1 MTLHVQQ
8 FADFVLGS
16 TPESLTPEARAAAT
30 VFLMDTVAVG
40 IGGSRAPEAHRVFR
54 AAARWGHGHDAHV
67 LGTGAALPTPSAAFV
82 NSFQIHCQEYDCL
95 HERATV
101 HAMAVVGGALLAV
114 AETRRLSGAELLLG
128 VALGVDVAVTLGLAA
143 TGGLTFFRPATA
155 GALGASA
162 ALARLT
168 QQSTRGFLDLWGLTY
183 SQLAGT
189 MQAHVE
195 GSVALPLQIAAG
207 ARAAVTSLDLL
218 ESGLSGPHD
227 ILDGPFGY
235 FTLFEEGGDLAPLV
249 EHLGKPW
256 RVTELSHKP
265 FPTGR
270 AAHGALDGLLQLN
283 DQHPL
288 TLANVAEVRVRA
300 PALIHRLVARPS
312 HMTMNRSYARLC
324 LQYLAPKLIRDGS
337 IDLTSFG
344 DDSLMDEEIL
354 RFGERVRILIDNEV
368 DANAMRPQSVEVEL
382 TNGDTLTHS
391 VPHTLGSPERPLSL
405 EHRMAKFDH
414 CLESADIESR
424 QATRLKAQL
433 EHIWELEDTAHLMA
447 LTSPS
452 SASASPHHR

>member
-1 MTLHVQQ
+1 MTQHVHQ
-8 FADFVLGS
+8 FANFVTS
-16 TPESLTPEARAAAT
+16 CTPESLTPEARTAAT

-40 IGGSRAPEAHRVFR
+40 IAGSGAPEAHRVLS
-54 AAARWGHGHDAHV
+54 AARRWGSGDTAHV
-67 LGTGAALPTPSAAFV
+67 LGTGAKLPTSSAAYV
-82 NSFQIHCQEYDCL
+82 NAFQIHCQEYDCL

-114 AETRRLSGAELLLG
+114 AEARQLSGVELLLG
-128 VALGVDVAVTLGLAA
+128 VALGVEVAVTLGLAA
-143 TGGLTFFRPATA
+143 GGGLAFFRPATA

-168 QQSTRGFLDLWGLTY
+168 QQSESGFLDMWGLTY

-218 ESGLSGPHD
+218 ECGLSGPHD

-235 FTLFEEGGDLAPLV
+235 YALFEDGGDLSSV
-249 EHLGKPW
+249 VNDLGNPW

-270 AAHGALDGLLQLN
+270 AAHGALDGLLQLAAE
-283 DQHPL
+283 HSL
-288 TLANVAEVRVRA
+288 TLANLAEVRVRA

-312 HMTMNRSYARLC
+312 HDTMNRSYARLC
-324 LQYLAPKLIRDGS
+324 LQYLVPKLIRDGS

-344 DDSLMDEEIL
+344 EGALRDEEVL
-354 RFGERVRILIDNEV
+354 RFGQRVRISIDEAA
-368 DANAMRPQSVEVEL
+368 DPHAMRPQTVDIDLASGETV
-382 TNGDTLTHS
+382 TQA
-391 VPHTLGSPERPLSL
+391 VPHTLGSPERPLTQERRL
-405 EHRMAKFDH
+405 AKVDH
-414 CLESADIESR
+414 CLKFAGIDSERASQLKE
-424 QATRLKAQL
+424 RLQDV
-433 EHIWELEDTAHLMA
+433 WELDDTSRLVA

-452 SASASPHHR
+452 TA